1 MYPLKKYFTEG
12 LIQLTIMLS
21 LLRMDPDTYLMG
33 GPGQQHHH
41 HHHLHDLLLVQ
52 GSAHTRPGWDATP
65 GFLGPGLGLGGP
77 GPALHPKNPD
87 AAVLDGFWDMRRLL
101 DEVRSLDRIR
111 AGTTDIAAWLV
122 HSNGGASGSPT
133 SSAGVET
140 EAGGGGG
147 VGGGGGGD
155 VEVVGQGQPG
165 GGGGV
170 VVVETRTTGQEEA
183 RALEERPLAAGAEAM
198 PVGGSELT
206 KEDLDLIEVLWRQD
220 VDLGAERVAFD
231 SLHRQRQA
239 KEERLPGAG
248 GGVDGTHAE
257 AVDGETGEVVE
268 GGTSDER
275 LVQPATLPSETFSL
289 DECLQLLEANFPFGE
304 GSEVAVP
311 PQQQQQQQL
320 PPPRVDLALPTMT
333 VAGVADRAAP
343 PRSTA
348 LDRHLQEL
356 LSLPEFEALAATN
369 DSFPDAYDSALLPE
383 LAGDAGPRGSLLLS
397 SLNASSCPI
406 TRDVSLHDAAAT
418 SGVAARDEAALLLAA
433 AAAAAATRRR
443 DASSRA
449 ANPVARGPF
458 SSPPSSPSSSFFFSS
473 GFEALDP
480 CHSRNFF
487 RLDSSDVADVMDME
501 LGAPL
506 GAPLA
511 PRLSSDLSD
520 EALTGLLDPAFLD
533 ELSLMDL
540 TDEEGMDIVG
550 PAAPPAVGSC
560 SSFSSS
566 SPSSSSSS
574 SSSAFSSSSSSPTG
588 GVVAVPTPP
597 RSNSL
602 LSACDGI
609 SSFFGVPTMS
619 REQSGADA
627 GQQQQQ
633 QLQLQQQQQQGEAGE
648 MLGATQRTS
657 LCAELDSDSGL
668 SLGSSPRASSPG
680 SSITAGDEEDDEEEE
695 EEEGAVGYSDG
706 ETMDVDSSSDDDEDD
721 DDEEEEEEGAVGGY
735 QPEYRKFCRMDF
747 RNPDSFRAT
756 PSLDHVQHNH
766 TYNLQAGVTPAQ
778 QQQQQG
784 KPSSAPSPVS
794 ASSKDRPSTRLSRDE
809 RRARA
814 MKIPFSTEKIIN
826 LPVEDFNALLGGH
839 RLSEP
844 QLALV
849 RDIRR
854 RGKNKVAAQNCR
866 KRKLD
871 TLLTLEGELAALRR
885 RKDELLREKLESGR
899 ALRGL
904 RLKLGELHAEV
915 LASLRDGRGAGRRPL
930 RPAELLLLQRV
941 SEAGAAGAAGDDGG
955 GAEAAGAT
963 AVASRDRAASGQR
976 RAGSGKKGKKQ
987 EKKE

>member
-1 MYPLKKYFTEG
+1 SMYPLKKYFTEG

-147 VGGGGGGD
+147 GVGGGGGGD
-155 VEVVGQGQPG
+155 VEV
-165 GGGGV
+165 
-170 VVVETRTTGQEEA
+170 EEA

-257 AVDGETGEVVE
+257 AVDGETGE
-268 GGTSDER
+268 GF
-275 LVQPATLPSETFSL
+275 PATLPSETFSL

-304 GSEVAVP
+304 GSEVRP
-311 PQQQQQQQL
+311 L
-320 PPPRVDLALPTMT
+320 
-333 VAGVADRAAP
+333 
-343 PRSTA
+343 RSGRQRSC
-348 LDRHLQEL
+348 DVRQGWEDVQRL
-356 LSLPEFEALAATN
+356 LGQHREEPGF
-369 DSFPDAYDSALLPE
+369 LLC
-383 LAGDAGPRGSLLLS
+383 RILL
-397 SLNASSCPI
+397 N
-406 TRDVSLHDAAAT
+406 VSP
-418 SGVAARDEAALLLAA
+418 AA
-433 AAAAAATRRR
+433 AAASAAVIQELTLNENSSNRAHSA
-443 DASSRA
+443 ASCELDNEPGSEEIDICLVTSR
-449 ANPVARGPF
+449 
-458 SSPPSSPSSSFFFSS
+458 
-473 GFEALDP
+473 
-480 CHSRNFF
+480 HSRNFF
-487 RLDSSDVADVMDME
+487 PLESPDVADVMDME

-540 TDEEGMDIVG
+540 TDEE
-550 PAAPPAVGSC
+550 
-560 SSFSSS
+560 
-566 SPSSSSSS
+566 
-574 SSSAFSSSSSSPTG
+574 
-588 GVVAVPTPP
+588 
-597 RSNSL
+597 
-602 LSACDGI
+602 
-609 SSFFGVPTMS
+609 
-619 REQSGADA
+619 
-627 GQQQQQ
+627 
-633 QLQLQQQQQQGEAGE
+633 AGE

-680 SSITAGDEEDDEEEE
+680 SSITAGDDEEDDEEEE

-706 ETMDVDSSSDDDEDD
+706 ETMDVDSSSDDEDDD

-930 RPAELLLLQRV
+930 RPAELLL
-941 SEAGAAGAAGDDGG
+941 
-955 GAEAAGAT
+955 
-963 AVASRDRAASGQR
+963 
-976 RAGSGKKGKKQ
+976 
-987 EKKE
+987 

>member
-33 GPGQQHHH
+33 GPGQQHQHQQ
-41 HHHLHDLLLVQ
+41 HLHDLLLVQ
-52 GSAHTRPGWDATP
+52 GPAHTRPGWDTIP
-65 GFLGPGLGLGGP
+65 GGFQGPGLGLGGP
-77 GPALHPKNPD
+77 GPALLLHPKNPD
-87 AAVLDGFWDMRRLL
+87 AAFLDGFWDMRRLL

-122 HSNGGASGSPT
+122 HSHGGGASASS
-133 SSAGVET
+133 SSASAAGGET
-140 EAGGGGG
+140 EGGGGGG
-147 VGGGGGGD
+147 VGGGGGD

-165 GGGGV
+165 GGGGGGGGV
-170 VVVETRTTGQEEA
+170 VVVETRTAAGQEEA

-198 PVGGSELT
+198 TVGGSELT

-239 KEERLPGAG
+239 KEERFPGAG
-248 GGVDGTHAE
+248 GGVDGTNAE
-257 AVDGETGEVVE
+257 AVDGETGEAVE

-304 GSEVAVP
+304 GSEQVAVP
-311 PQQQQQQQL
+311 PQQQQ
-320 PPPRVDLALPTMT
+320 PPPRVGLALPTMT
-333 VAGVADRAAP
+333 AAGVADRAAP

-383 LAGDAGPRGSLLLS
+383 LAGDAGRGSLLLS

-418 SGVAARDEAALLLAA
+418 AGAAARDEAALLAA
-433 AAAAAATRRR
+433 AAAAAARRA
-443 DASSRA
+443 ASSRA
-449 ANPVARGPF
+449 APVARGPF
-458 SSPPSSPSSSFFFSS
+458 SSPPSSPPSSSFFFSS

-487 RLDSSDVADVMDME
+487 RLDSSDGADVMDME

-550 PAAPPAVGSC
+550 PAAPPAAGGC

-574 SSSAFSSSSSSPTG
+574 SSAFSSTSSSPTG
-588 GVVAVPTPP
+588 EVVAVLTPP
-597 RSNSL
+597 RSDSL

-609 SSFFGVPTMS
+609 SGFFGIPTMS

-627 GQQQQQ
+627 GQQLQ
-633 QLQLQQQQQQGEAGE
+633 QLRQQQGEAGE
-648 MLGATQRTS
+648 MLGATRRTS

-668 SLGSSPRASSPG
+668 SLGSSPRASSPS
-680 SSITAGDEEDDEEEE
+680 SSITAGDEEEE

-706 ETMDVDSSSDDDEDD
+706 ETMDVDSSSDDEDDDD

-747 RNPDSFRAT
+747 RNPDSFRSM

-778 QQQQQG
+778 HKQQQQG
-784 KPSSAPSPVS
+784 KLSSAPSPAS

-826 LPVEDFNALLGGH
+826 LPVEDFNALLSGH

-930 RPAELLLLQRV
+930 RQAELLLLQRV
-941 SEAGAAGAAGDDGG
+941 SEAGAVGAAAGDDGG
-955 GAEAAGAT
+955 AAEAAGAT
-963 AVASRDRAASGQR
+963 AVASRDRAASAQR
-976 RAGSGKKGKKQ
+976 RAGGGKKGKKQ

>member
-33 GPGQQHHH
+33 GPGQQHQHQQ
-41 HHHLHDLLLVQ
+41 HLHDLLLVQ
-52 GSAHTRPGWDATP
+52 GPAHTRPGWDTIP
-65 GFLGPGLGLGGP
+65 GGFQGPGLGLGGP
-77 GPALHPKNPD
+77 GPALLLHPKNPD
-87 AAVLDGFWDMRRLL
+87 AAFLDGFWDMRRLL

-122 HSNGGASGSPT
+122 HSHGGGASASS
-133 SSAGVET
+133 SSASAAGGET
-140 EAGGGGG
+140 EGGGG

-165 GGGGV
+165 GGGGGGGGV
-170 VVVETRTTGQEEA
+170 VVVETRTAAGQEEA

-198 PVGGSELT
+198 TVGGSELT

-239 KEERLPGAG
+239 KEERFPGAG
-248 GGVDGTHAE
+248 GGVDGTNAE
-257 AVDGETGEVVE
+257 AVDGETGEA
-268 GGTSDER
+268 
-275 LVQPATLPSETFSL
+275 PATLPSETFSL

-304 GSEVAVP
+304 GSEVRRCVAVP
-311 PQQQQQQQL
+311 PQQQQ
-320 PPPRVDLALPTMT
+320 PPPRVGLALPTMT
-333 VAGVADRAAP
+333 AAGVADRAAP

-383 LAGDAGPRGSLLLS
+383 LAGDAGRGSLLLS

-418 SGVAARDEAALLLAA
+418 AGAAARDEAALLAA
-433 AAAAAATRRR
+433 AAAAAARRA
-443 DASSRA
+443 ASSRA
-449 ANPVARGPF
+449 APVARGPF
-458 SSPPSSPSSSFFFSS
+458 SSPPSSPPSSSFFFSS

-487 RLDSSDVADVMDME
+487 RLDSSDGADVMDME

-540 TDEEGMDIVG
+540 TDEEGMDI
-550 PAAPPAVGSC
+550 
-560 SSFSSS
+560 
-566 SPSSSSSS
+566 
-574 SSSAFSSSSSSPTG
+574 
-588 GVVAVPTPP
+588 
-597 RSNSL
+597 
-602 LSACDGI
+602 
-609 SSFFGVPTMS
+609 
-619 REQSGADA
+619 
-627 GQQQQQ
+627 
-633 QLQLQQQQQQGEAGE
+633 GEAGE
-648 MLGATQRTS
+648 MLGATRRTS

-668 SLGSSPRASSPG
+668 SLGSSPRASSPS
-680 SSITAGDEEDDEEEE
+680 SSITAGDEEEDE

-706 ETMDVDSSSDDDEDD
+706 ETMDVDSSSDDEDDDD

-747 RNPDSFRAT
+747 RNPDSFRSM

-778 QQQQQG
+778 HKQQQQG
-784 KPSSAPSPVS
+784 KLSSAPSPAS

-826 LPVEDFNALLGGH
+826 LPVEDFNALLSGH

-930 RPAELLLLQRV
+930 RQAELLLLQR
-941 SEAGAAGAAGDDGG
+941 SFIRAPRGDQPHPSQPPRGDARK
-955 GAEAAGAT
+955 AEET
-963 AVASRDRAASGQR
+963 R
-976 RAGSGKKGKKQ
+976 
-987 EKKE
+987 